1 MRWTVAWFGYYEM
14 MWRRRYEDIDDQE
27 SSDGLRYYALKQ
39 AHLWKR
45 LGQYSKDTFDVSLPG
60 FDAI

>member
-1 MRWTVAWFGYYEM
+1 MRWTVAWFGHHEM
-14 MWRRRYEDIDDQE
+14 MWRRRCEDIDDQE
-27 SSDGLRYYALKQ
+27 SSDGLRCYALKQ